1 MDGFKCLSV
10 KEWFGD
16 KNNIGTII
24 AICEVREKAVKVYH
38 QIGRMTKTAWIPKSC
53 LEFGIAYNQYI
64 ATNCEDCNTIEEAIQ
79 KNITNAS
86 YDDIRE
92 SQKDVYSLYL

>member
-38 QIGRMTKTAWIPKSC
+38 QVGRMAKQPGF
-53 LEFGIAYNQYI
+53 LNL
-64 ATNCEDCNTIEEAIQ
+64 
-79 KNITNAS
+79 
-86 YDDIRE
+86 
-92 SQKDVYSLYL
+92 V